1 MQRWRELVEKG
12 ILGKSNVGTFLSL
25 VHEKVLNCFV
35 QIVCHRLY
43 ALLVNLKHEV
53 NCLLISLLNYFFSRW
68 VKLDTF
74 CALLYCSEHQYSE
87 KHNQN
92 DVKLFWQTHS
102 KNVSI
107 PDRGYCSCDEIKRSD
122 VQSLV

>member
-25 VHEKVLNCFV
+25 VHEKVLNRFV

-43 ALLVNLKHEV
+43 ALLVHLKHEV

-74 CALLYCSEHQYSE
+74 CPLLDCSKHQYSE

-107 PDRGYCSCDEIKRSD
+107 PDCGDCSCYEIKRSD